1 MVMIDGDL
9 RDTPIQDGEVT
20 PYDRAHMQAYLR
32 LLDAAAAHAD
42 WREAAAL
49 VLGLDVEADAQRA
62 RRIHD
67 IHLERARWMASA
79 GYRHILKGRPAG

>member
-1 MVMIDGDL
+1 MMTNSDL
-9 RDTPIQDGEVT
+9 RDTPIRDREVT
-20 PYDRAHMQAYLR
+20 AYDHAHLQAYLR

-49 VLGLDVEADAQRA
+49 VLGLDVAVDPERA

-67 IHLERARWMASA
+67 VHLDRARWMAQA
-79 GYRHILKGRPAG
+79 GYRALLGGGAPG

>member
-1 MVMIDGDL
+1 MPNHDL
-9 RDTPIQDGEVT
+9 RDTPIHDQEVT
-20 PYDRAHMQAYLR
+20 PYDRAHLQTYVR

-49 VLGLDVEADAQRA
+49 VLGLDVEAAPDRA

-67 IHLERARWMASA
+67 VHLARARWMAST
-79 GYRHILKGRPAG
+79 GYRRLHGSSGAE

>member
-1 MVMIDGDL
+1 MVMTKGDL
-9 RDTPIQDGEVT
+9 RDTPILDGEVT

-49 VLGLDVEADAQRA
+49 VLGLDVAADPAKA

-67 IHLERARWMASA
+67 IHLARARWMASA
-79 GYRHILKGRPAG
+79 GYRDLLKGRPGQ

>member
-1 MVMIDGDL
+1 MTDGAL
-9 RDTPIQDGEVT
+9 RDTPIRDREVT
-20 PYDRAHMQAYLR
+20 GYDQAHLQAYLR

-49 VLGLDVEADAQRA
+49 VLGLDVAADPARA

-67 IHLERARWMASA
+67 VHLDRARWMARA
-79 GYRHILKGRPAG
+79 GYRELLKGRSEG

>member
-1 MVMIDGDL
+1 MHTSDL
-9 RDTPIQDGEVT
+9 RDTPICDAQVT
-20 PYDRAHMQAYLR
+20 DYDRAHLQAYLR

-49 VLGLDVEADAQRA
+49 ILGLDVDGDPLKA

-67 IHLERARWMASA
+67 IHLDRARWMAA
-79 GYRHILKGRPAG
+79 TGYRDLAARRPKG